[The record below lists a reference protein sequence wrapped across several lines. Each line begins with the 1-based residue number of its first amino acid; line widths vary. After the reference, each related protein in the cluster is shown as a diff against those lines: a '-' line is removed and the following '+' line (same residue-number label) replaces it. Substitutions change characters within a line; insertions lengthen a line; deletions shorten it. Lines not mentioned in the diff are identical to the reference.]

1 VTVAIRDARPDEYE
15 AIGELV
21 VLAYAGLDDDD
32 PDYVDELRDT
42 ARRAGR
48 VPVLVAVEGDGP
60 PLGTVTYVPGPGP
73 YAESEADDEAGIR
86 MLAVAPWAQGRGIG
100 RALAEHV
107 VERARSDGLGGI
119 AILTRPSMRTAHRL
133 YESLGFVRDEASD
146 WEFAPGSW
154 LWGYRLR
161 F

>member
-1 VTVAIRDARPDEYE
+1 VTLAVREARPDEYE

-32 PDYVDELRDT
+32 PDYVHELRAT
-42 ARRAGR
+42 GRRARR
-48 VPVLVAVEGDGP
+48 VPVLVATNDDGLV
-60 PLGTVTYVPGPGP
+60 LGTVTYVPGPGP
-73 YAESEADDEAGIR
+73 YAESEAEDEAGIR

-107 VERARSDGLGGI
+107 IERARAEGRRGM
-119 AILTRPSMRTAHRL
+119 AILTRPSMQAAHRL
-133 YESLGFVRDEASD
+133 YESLGFVRDESSD